1 MPAAVLFDLYDTIV
15 ISDWSRWTRI
25 TADLLGVDR
34 DTVERAYAITRRA
47 RNTGDYPDV
56 EAETRAVIEAMGIVE
71 PPLDLIRSV
80 ASAQFEFQRDE
91 IRLEP
96 DVVPV
101 ASELRGRGVRTAL
114 VSNCSHHT
122 VDTVERLGLHG
133 LLDEIVLSFQVR
145 TAKPDARIYEL
156 ALEALEV
163 APHDTLF
170 VDDQV
175 TFCDGARA
183 LGIDTRLLIRPHAA
197 PPEGISP
204 DTNGHEV
211 IEDLWPLLTS

>member
-25 TADLLGVDR
+25 TADLLGVDGE
-34 DTVERAYAITRRA
+34 TVDRAYAITRRA

-101 ASELRGRGVRTAL
+101 ASELRARGVRTAL

-156 ALEALEV
+156 ALESLEV
-163 APHDTLF
+163 TPHDTLF

-211 IEDLWPLLTS
+211 IEDLRPLLA